1 MQTGGRH
8 PSPGIRG
15 QDKNPHPLCGS
26 TLLLNL
32 MKILLVS
39 TQDYIH
45 HPVPSR
51 HHYIFEELAGRHE
64 VHVPHFHV
72 SRGPERSTRLHVE
85 EATLFP
91 FTSPFLHYTANAPY
105 HMAAMRRIIRE
116 NGIEVVV
123 AANVLAGTAAVRAA
137 RSAKIPV
144 LFDLKDWFP
153 DSAAAYYENPLVRRV
168 IHDGVWAITRYNLD
182 RSDRITTVSP
192 SLAAQLGRH
201 GYEAGV
207 ITNGVNTDL
216 FRPMDGA
223 PMRRRLGIPQESF
236 VIGFAGSVERWYAVD
251 DLIRL
256 LPKIRSEFGDVRLL
270 VVGGSLF
277 TGYLDDL
284 RAMARSSGVAGEVVF
299 TGTVRHEDLPAHIS
313 AMDVCTIP
321 LSPPQWAN
329 IALPNKFF
337 EYSACGKP
345 ILSRPIPDVEAI
357 GGDHLSIY
365 RNDEEFVA
373 LVGEAVRRPREV
385 AVDAERFSW
394 KRRAAEM
401 EAVLQDLIQ

>member
-1 MQTGGRH
+1 
-8 PSPGIRG
+8 
-15 QDKNPHPLCGS
+15 
-26 TLLLNL
+26 

-72 SRGPERSTRLHVE
+72 SRGPERPTRCRIH
-85 EATLFP
+85 EATLVP
-91 FTSPFLHYTANAPY
+91 VTSPFVHYMANAPY
-105 HMAAMRRIIRE
+105 HAAVMRRIIRE
-116 NGIEVVV
+116 NGIDVVV
-123 AANVLAGTAAVRAA
+123 AAHVLAGTAAIRAA
-137 RSAKIPV
+137 RSADIPV

-153 DSAAAYYENPLVRRV
+153 DSAAAYYNNPATRRI
-168 IHDGVWAITRYNLD
+168 IHDGVWAITRHNLD
-182 RSDRITTVSP
+182 HADQITTVSP
-192 SLAAQLGRH
+192 SLSAQLRRH
-201 GYEAGV
+201 GFEAGV
-207 ITNGVNTDL
+207 ITNGVNTDI

-223 PMRRRLGIPQESF
+223 PMRRRLGIPEEAF

-251 DLIRL
+251 NLIRL
-256 LPKIRSEFGDVRLL
+256 LPRLRREFGDVRLL
-270 VVGGSLF
+270 IVGGSLF
-277 TGYLDDL
+277 TGYIDDL
-284 RAMARSSGVAGEVVF
+284 KALAASCGVAGEVTF
-299 TGTVRHEDLPAHIS
+299 TGTVGYADLPPHIA

-337 EYSACGKP
+337 EYSACARP

-357 GGDHLSIY
+357 GGEHLSIY
-365 RNDEEFVA
+365 RDDEEFID
-373 LVGEAVRRPREV
+373 LIERAVRSPAAV
-385 AVDAERFSW
+385 TVDAERFSW

-401 EAVLQDLIQ
+401 EGVLESLID